1 MACLWPSTAPSRVVW
16 ATEKNRL
23 EMARFDV
30 YPNPD
35 PDDRA
40 EIPYLLDIQNTFIEV
55 ETRVVVP
62 LSTANLFKGMVRDL
76 NPQVVVQ
83 GKKVILNTSAL
94 GAIPASDLRRPIA
107 NLASDQAL
115 IQGAL
120 DTLLGGY

>member
-1 MACLWPSTAPSRVVW
+1 M
-16 ATEKNRL
+16 
-23 EMARFDV
+23 
-30 YPNPD
+30 
-35 PDDRA
+35 
-40 EIPYLLDIQNTFIEV
+40 LDIQNTFIEV

-62 LSTANLFKGMVRDL
+62 LTTANLFKGVVRDL
-76 NPQVVVQ
+76 NPQLIVQ

-94 GAIPASDLRRPIA
+94 GTVPASDLRRPIA

>member
-1 MACLWPSTAPSRVVW
+1 
-16 ATEKNRL
+16 
-23 EMARFDV
+23 MARFDV

-40 EIPYLLDIQNTFIEV
+40 EIPYMLDIQNTFIEV

-62 LSTANLFKGMVRDL
+62 LTTANLFKGVVLDL
-76 NPQVVVQ
+76 NPQLIVQ

-94 GAIPASDLRRPIA
+94 GAVPASDLRRPIA

>member
-1 MACLWPSTAPSRVVW
+1 
-16 ATEKNRL
+16 
-23 EMARFDV
+23 MARFDV

-40 EIPYLLDIQNTFIEV
+40 EIPYMLDIQNTFIEV

-62 LSTANLFKGMVRDL
+62 LTTANLFKGVVLDL
-76 NPQVVVQ
+76 NPQLIVQ

-94 GAIPASDLRRPIA
+94 GTVPASDLRRPIA

>member
-1 MACLWPSTAPSRVVW
+1 
-16 ATEKNRL
+16 
-23 EMARFDV
+23 MARFDV
-30 YPNPD
+30 YANPD

-62 LSTANLFKGMVRDL
+62 LSTANLFEGVVRDL
-76 NPQVVVQ
+76 NPQLLVQ

>member
-1 MACLWPSTAPSRVVW
+1 
-16 ATEKNRL
+16 
-23 EMARFDV
+23 MARFDV

-40 EIPYLLDIQNTFIEV
+40 EIPYVLDIQNTFIEV

-62 LSTANLFKGMVRDL
+62 LFTANQFKGVVRDL
-76 NPQVVVQ
+76 NPQLVVQ

-107 NLASDQAL
+107 NLASDQTL

>member
-1 MACLWPSTAPSRVVW
+1 
-16 ATEKNRL
+16 
-23 EMARFDV
+23 MARFDV
-30 YPNPD
+30 YSNPD

-62 LSTANLFKGMVRDL
+62 LSMANLFMGVVRDL
-76 NPQVVVQ
+76 NPQLVVQ

>member
-1 MACLWPSTAPSRVVW
+1 
-16 ATEKNRL
+16 
-23 EMARFDV
+23 MARFDV

-40 EIPYLLDIQNTFIEV
+40 EIPYMLDIQNTFIEV

-62 LSTANLFKGMVRDL
+62 LFRANLFKGVVRGL
-76 NPQVVVQ
+76 NPQLVVQ
-83 GKKVILNTSAL
+83 GKKLILNTSAL

-107 NLASDQAL
+107 NLVSDQAL

>member
-1 MACLWPSTAPSRVVW
+1 
-16 ATEKNRL
+16 
-23 EMARFDV
+23 MARFDV

-40 EIPYLLDIQNTFIEV
+40 EIPYMLDIQNTFVEV

-62 LSTANLFKGMVRDL
+62 LFTASLFKGMVRDL
-76 NPQVVVQ
+76 NPQLVVQ

>member
-1 MACLWPSTAPSRVVW
+1 
-16 ATEKNRL
+16 
-23 EMARFDV
+23 MARFDV

-40 EIPYLLDIQNTFIEV
+40 EIPYMLDIQNTFIEV

-62 LSTANLFKGMVRDL
+62 LSTANLFKGVVHDL
-76 NPQVVVQ
+76 NPQLVVQ